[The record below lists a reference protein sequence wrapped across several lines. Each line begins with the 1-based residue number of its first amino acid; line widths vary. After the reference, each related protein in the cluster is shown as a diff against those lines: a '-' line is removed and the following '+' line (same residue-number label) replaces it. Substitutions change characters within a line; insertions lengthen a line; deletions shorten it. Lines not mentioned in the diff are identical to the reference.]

1 MFYQSKFNFHGW
13 YGRLENQICNYFV
26 LKSQK
31 FNKLDFS
38 LDSDISIFNWLLISE
53 QKLSANRVITEY
65 IYVCPSMGLLGIY
78 SAASRRGQNTQY
90 LSTQAYKFMSE
101 YEVWAPDRLNY
112 YVHFIHFL
120 CCLSLGDMGPMTTQP
135 STTQHSPVQ
144 TQEVLLIKVNSYRQ
158 WIIMIL
164 QNCFYETNLSHQ
176 FLAR

>member
-13 YGRLENQICNYFV
+13 YGRLENQICNYFD

-78 SAASRRGQNTQY
+78 SAASQQPARPEYPISQY
-90 LSTQAYKFMSE
+90 TGL
-101 YEVWAPDRLNY
+101 
-112 YVHFIHFL
+112 
-120 CCLSLGDMGPMTTQP
+120 
-135 STTQHSPVQ
+135 
-144 TQEVLLIKVNSYRQ
+144 
-158 WIIMIL
+158 
-164 QNCFYETNLSHQ
+164 
-176 FLAR
+176 